1 MIANGLKNLHQLAVD
16 DGVKLNLKEFVC
28 GRSRQEVGGTK
39 ALAEAF
45 SLMGTLELIELPQN
59 GILVEGL
66 LLNYGRMPLRNL
78 VSSSRGYN
86 FARGQT
92 GY

>member
-66 LLNYGRMPLRNL
+66 LLSFYRMPFRNTL
-78 VSSSRGYN
+78 LTNEIR
-86 FARGQT
+86 FC
-92 GY
+92 